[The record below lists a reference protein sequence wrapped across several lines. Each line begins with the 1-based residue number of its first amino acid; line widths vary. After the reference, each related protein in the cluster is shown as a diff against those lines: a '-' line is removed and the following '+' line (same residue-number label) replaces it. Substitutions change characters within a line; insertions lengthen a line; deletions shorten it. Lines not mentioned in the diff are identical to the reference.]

1 MKFQKEHYPY
11 QKEIL
16 SVFEAEQK
24 KWEKKI
30 HIVAPPGSGKT
41 IIGCEIMCRIG
52 APALILVPNL
62 TLLGQWQDKLEKLF
76 FESGETSD
84 ELISTSIDAIK
95 KINILTYQS
104 LTGSDDG
111 ADEIQE
117 EIYEAWYQSEKGDFT
132 SKGLFLEF
140 LSELKLSDPE
150 EYREWYTKARKKVKN
165 SGDTDTTR
173 KMMKEKIHAYTKTLK
188 AYGVKTM
195 IVDEAHHLTSWW
207 SHVLFEIWSDLGE
220 PMIVGLTATPP
231 FENVDYFE
239 LDESYTKLLGTVDY
253 IVPTPAI
260 VRSGRLAP
268 YSDLLYIVSPGADL
282 DELLKK
288 REVMLESF
296 IESHK
301 WEIVLFLHEYLKK
314 NYENLKTKS
323 WDMCDK
329 WMRFIYA
336 HKWSDIDMSSYIH
349 GGISDTLSLEDIAK
363 SIGKWAS
370 DGFKKSKKSEI
381 LDEVKSLFFDLGYIW
396 RGANLYR
403 FETPVEKGL
412 IYAKSK
418 IEGVKVILQK
428 EESNLGDS
436 LKCAI
441 ITDFLDVE
449 SDLINCHAIFD
460 AISGSHDHLNPYI
473 VSGQGIWRL
482 ENGAKVLAPEESILT
497 VTEKLQKWEI
507 NVVIG
512 TRGILGEG
520 WDCPELNTLI
530 DLTGV
535 SAYMSVN
542 QVHGRAIRLDTK
554 NLEKVANIYDIVCI
568 GEGYQW
574 LRDFERIMKKHA
586 QFYWVDDAG
595 LVIKWL
601 DHIYPQ
607 LEKNIGKTERINTY
621 TMKKSELRSMVKELW
636 NVGEEFKNEEI
647 FSLSIEVNNPFELY
661 PIDSNVWF
669 FSLLGIDPLEK
680 EETNILEFW
689 KSKYH
694 ALVREYIKN
703 MIDASLQV
711 LISYEVLPFDF
722 TYMIKWT
729 DTWTITILWKHA
741 DVLLEKK
748 FIEILSELFGPITE
762 QKYKYVIRVDA
773 VKFSDLLKNNP
784 DTLFVPWILT
794 MIPLWLF
801 LSFGFLPIAYID
813 LGIIFTII
821 SGTSWP
827 YYLAKQKLD
836 KKWAQFLQLSSGE
849 IALWIPDILASNE
862 TKRGIFT
869 GNLSPRWWRW
879 IFRNS
884 TKLSGEIRTVE
895 TSDIGKPTFLRAKIE
910 KLWI

>member
-62 TLLGQWQDKLEKLF
+62 TLLGQWRDKLEKLF

-104 LTGSDDG
+104 LAGSDDG

-117 EIYEAWYQSEKGDFT
+117 EIYEAWYQSEKADFT
-132 SKGLFLEF
+132 TKGLFLEF

-173 KMMKEKIHAYTKTLK
+173 KMMKEKIHTYTKALK
-188 AYGVKTM
+188 EYGVKTM

-220 PMIVGLTATPP
+220 PHIIGLTATPP
-231 FENVDYFE
+231 FEDVDYFE
-239 LDESYTKLLGTVDY
+239 LDLSYTKLLGTVDY

-296 IESHK
+296 IEWHK
-301 WEIVLFLHEYLKK
+301 WAIVSSLHEYLKK

-336 HKWSDIDMSSYIH
+336 HKWSDIDMTSYIH

-418 IEGVKVILQK
+418 IEGVKSILQK

-449 SDLINCHAIFD
+449 SDWINCHAIFD

-507 NVVIG
+507 KVVIG

-542 QVHGRAIRLDTK
+542 QVHGRAIRLDPK

-586 QFYWVDDAG
+586 QFYWSRWRGTRHQVTRSYLSAARKKYWKDWADQYVYHEKIWTPKHGEGA
-595 LVIKWL
+595 
-601 DHIYPQ
+601 
-607 LEKNIGKTERINTY
+607 LERRG
-621 TMKKSELRSMVKELW
+621 
-636 NVGEEFKNEEI
+636 
-647 FSLSIEVNNPFELY
+647 SI
-661 PIDSNVWF
+661 
-669 FSLLGIDPLEK
+669 
-680 EETNILEFW
+680 
-689 KSKYH
+689 
-694 ALVREYIKN
+694 
-703 MIDASLQV
+703 
-711 LISYEVLPFDF
+711 
-722 TYMIKWT
+722 
-729 DTWTITILWKHA
+729 
-741 DVLLEKK
+741 
-748 FIEILSELFGPITE
+748 
-762 QKYKYVIRVDA
+762 
-773 VKFSDLLKNNP
+773 
-784 DTLFVPWILT
+784 
-794 MIPLWLF
+794 
-801 LSFGFLPIAYID
+801 
-813 LGIIFTII
+813 
-821 SGTSWP
+821 
-827 YYLAKQKLD
+827 
-836 KKWAQFLQLSSGE
+836 
-849 IALWIPDILASNE
+849 
-862 TKRGIFT
+862 
-869 GNLSPRWWRW
+869 
-879 IFRNS
+879 
-884 TKLSGEIRTVE
+884 
-895 TSDIGKPTFLRAKIE
+895 
-910 KLWI
+910 